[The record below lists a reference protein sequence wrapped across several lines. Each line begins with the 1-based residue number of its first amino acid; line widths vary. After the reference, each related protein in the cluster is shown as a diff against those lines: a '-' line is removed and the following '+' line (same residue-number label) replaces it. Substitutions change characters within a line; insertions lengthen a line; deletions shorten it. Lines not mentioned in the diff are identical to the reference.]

1 MSTWRF
7 VFFSAKCCNWREPG
21 PKSRE
26 PGEIF
31 GSWKS
36 ESSFSW
42 LVSLEE
48 FEYPPGHP
56 VHPSKSNEQEN
67 TKARSANY
75 TDVIVPETWIIQN
88 NILNIFNDF
97 INSLLCR
104 MHPKLTY
111 NQLDGILCRQ
121 FRWIQ
126 ELHPELK
133 ICCKNGFEILRF
145 SPAWDHWQRLQN
157 QLYKFQLR
165 QCLPPFKWKIQYKVI
180 PTSLKKIYSQWTWS
194 Q

>member
-1 MSTWRF
+1 MRSSLWEHWDVAGLIF
-7 VFFSAKCCNWREPG
+7 LNIEGSHLEVEEASEQHVNLEIHVVFFVKCCNWKVPG

-42 LVSLEE
+42 LVSFEE
-48 FEYPPGHP
+48 FEYSPCHP

-75 TDVIVPETWIIQN
+75 TDVIVPGKGIIQN

-97 INSLLCR
+97 IIYLLCR

-121 FRWIQ
+121 FHWIQ
-126 ELHPELK
+126 ELHPGLK
-133 ICCKNGFEILRF
+133 ICCKNVLRF
-145 SPAWDHWQRLQN
+145 QDFHLHEITDRG
-157 QLYKFQLR
+157 
-165 QCLPPFKWKIQYKVI
+165 C
-180 PTSLKKIYSQWTWS
+180 
-194 Q
+194 